1 VGEPI
6 VKNLPHQQ
14 VKEINMYTG
23 TEPEKNAVHDAI
35 KDVVPNFE
43 AIGWETKIREISS
56 DQIFNL
62 ITTLLVSYKNRLNE
76 RIQED
81 VTESRSIVLEEKP
94 DKNKKYDTPFDDDIP
109 F

>member
-1 VGEPI
+1 
-6 VKNLPHQQ
+6 
-14 VKEINMYTG
+14 MYTG

-62 ITTLLVSYKNRLNE
+62 VTNELN
-76 RIQED
+76 I
-81 VTESRSIVLEEKP
+81 
-94 DKNKKYDTPFDDDIP
+94 DKKGKVKIIMNKSNNSLNKIII
-109 F
+109 